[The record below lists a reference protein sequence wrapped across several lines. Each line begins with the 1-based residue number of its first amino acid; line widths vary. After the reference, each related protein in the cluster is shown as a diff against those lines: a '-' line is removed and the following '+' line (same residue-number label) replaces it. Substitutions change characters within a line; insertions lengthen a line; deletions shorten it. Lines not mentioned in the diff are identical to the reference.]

1 MVLNNKITH
10 NEVPTAVAEIL
21 HRIVAI
27 EEAVK
32 QGAFNDEDG
41 FLNVTQAAEYL
52 DLSKQTIYTLACR
65 RKIPYHKRGKR
76 LYFEKETLAEWV
88 RNGRLDALK
97 EGGLLR

>member
-1 MVLNNKITH
+1 MNFKFKITH

-21 HRIVAI
+21 HRIASI
-27 EEAVK
+27 EEAFK
-32 QGAFNDEDG
+32 QGSFNSEDG
-41 FLNVTQAAEYL
+41 FLNVDQAAEFL

-76 LYFEKETLAEWV
+76 LYFEKETLTEWV

-97 EGGLLR
+97 GGGLLR